1 MSKHW
6 FIAHLIEKYTKN
18 RKIGL
23 DIGVGYDNWIEFK
36 KCEMIRVDRKKDSK
50 ADIIIDLEKP
60 MPFRNDSFDI
70 VISINSFNYVENSRQ
85 LLNEVN
91 RILKTDGVLVCVVD
105 NEKSTSQPYVWQQ
118 RYLDRLL
125 RVTGF
130 HSVLSNNLKDRLY
143 AWWYNKSSV
152 YAFAVAK
159 KSKINQVQKKKICF
173 KCGGELLGSTC
184 SEDQSGNPCHIKCT
198 SRDPIKYAKSYNIH
212 TTHPD
217 N

>member
-105 NEKSTSQPYVWQQ
+105 NEKSTSQ
-118 RYLDRLL
+118 
-125 RVTGF
+125 
-130 HSVLSNNLKDRLY
+130 
-143 AWWYNKSSV
+143 
-152 YAFAVAK
+152 
-159 KSKINQVQKKKICF
+159 II
-173 KCGGELLGSTC
+173 
-184 SEDQSGNPCHIKCT
+184 
-198 SRDPIKYAKSYNIH
+198 KSYRFSFSSIK
-212 TTHPD
+212 
-217 N
+217 